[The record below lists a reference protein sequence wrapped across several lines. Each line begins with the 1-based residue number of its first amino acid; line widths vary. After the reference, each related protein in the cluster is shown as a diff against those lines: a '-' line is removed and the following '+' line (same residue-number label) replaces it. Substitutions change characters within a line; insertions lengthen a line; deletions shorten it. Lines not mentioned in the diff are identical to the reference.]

1 MNQTTLI
8 LSAAILAGLLP
19 SSGAVIALYE
29 FTNALATGN
38 NPNEAQ
44 AETVGGP
51 LEGDYFEADDV
62 STNATAGGFTSGP
75 GVNPIIIASTD
86 VMFASEGQGMSDGGV
101 DDMQGAVAAG
111 DYFGFT
117 VNADVGFELGLT
129 SLTFDIGR
137 ALRGTQDYA
146 VRSNVDGFAEN
157 IVFANDVIPLD
168 TLAPQLVDLSG
179 AAYQGLESIELRIYF
194 DDRVNNSPSSSA
206 TYIDNVQLN
215 GDVTAIPEPSSSI
228 ILGLAAAL
236 SVLRRRRA

>member
-1 MNQTTLI
+1 MSKTVLI
-8 LSAAILAGLLP
+8 LPAAILAGLLP

-137 ALRGTQDYA
+137 AL
-146 VRSNVDGFAEN
+146 
-157 IVFANDVIPLD
+157 
-168 TLAPQLVDLSG
+168 
-179 AAYQGLESIELRIYF
+179 
-194 DDRVNNSPSSSA
+194 
-206 TYIDNVQLN
+206 
-215 GDVTAIPEPSSSI
+215 
-228 ILGLAAAL
+228 
-236 SVLRRRRA
+236 